1 VRCERGYDGALG
13 YRAGPNETGAAMLTL
28 LFALQLSTE
37 MASSPAILNLQRL
50 MAESIEGKAVMA
62 RLENARTEH
71 LKTLEGKR
79 AEINQLIQKKA
90 TATSIERSQVEL
102 ERLTDDANAQMTE
115 LQRALQLDFFKKV
128 EPVASQIAVE
138 DKLGMV
144 FTFPNPNIV
153 WTGPSVDI
161 TAKVIQ
167 RLNDALK
174 KPLQ

>member
-1 VRCERGYDGALG
+1 
-13 YRAGPNETGAAMLTL
+13 MLTL
-28 LFALQLSTE
+28 LLALQLATE
-37 MASSPAILNLQRL
+37 MTFPPAILNLQRL
-50 MAESIEGKAVMA
+50 MAESIEGKAVLA
-62 RLENARTEH
+62 KLEAARTEH

-79 AEINQLIQKKA
+79 AEVNQLIQKKA
-90 TATSIERSQVEL
+90 AAASIQRSQVEL
-102 ERLTDDANAQMTE
+102 ERMAEDADAQMSE
-115 LQRALQLDFFKKV
+115 LQRALQVDFFKKV
-128 EPVASQIAVE
+128 EPVASKIAVE
-138 DKLGMV
+138 DKLGML

>member
-1 VRCERGYDGALG
+1 
-13 YRAGPNETGAAMLTL
+13 MLTL
-28 LFALQLSTE
+28 LLALQLSTDL
-37 MASSPAILNLQRL
+37 ASPPAILDLQRL
-50 MAESIEGKAVMA
+50 MAESVEGKAVMA
-62 RLENARTEH
+62 KLENARTEH

-79 AEINQLIQKKA
+79 AEITQLIQKKA
-90 TATSIERSQVEL
+90 AATSVERSRVEL
-102 ERLTDDANAQMTE
+102 ERMTEDASAQMNE
-115 LQRALQLDFFKKV
+115 LQRALQVDFFKKV

-138 DKLGMV
+138 DKLGLL

-161 TAKVIQ
+161 TTKVIQ

>member
-1 VRCERGYDGALG
+1 
-13 YRAGPNETGAAMLTL
+13 MLTL
-28 LFALQLSTE
+28 LLALQLSTA
-37 MASSPAILNLQRL
+37 MASPPAILDLQRL
-50 MAESIEGKAVMA
+50 MAESIEGKAVIA
-62 RLENARTEH
+62 KLETARTEH

-90 TATSIERSQVEL
+90 ATTSVERSRVEL
-102 ERLTDDANAQMTE
+102 ERMTEDASVQMTE
-115 LQRALQLDFFKKV
+115 LQRALQVDFFKKV

-138 DKLGMV
+138 DKLGLL

-161 TAKVIQ
+161 TTKVIQ

>member
-1 VRCERGYDGALG
+1 
-13 YRAGPNETGAAMLTL
+13 MLTL
-28 LFALQLSTE
+28 LLALQLSTA
-37 MASSPAILNLQRL
+37 MASPPAVLDLQRL
-50 MAESIEGKAVMA
+50 MAESIEGKAVIA
-62 RLENARTEH
+62 KLENARTEH
-71 LKTLEGKR
+71 LKTLDGKR

-90 TATSIERSQVEL
+90 AATSVERSRVEL
-102 ERLTDDANAQMTE
+102 ERMTEDASAQMTE
-115 LQRALQLDFFKKV
+115 LQRALQVDFFKKV

-138 DKLGMV
+138 DKLGLL

-161 TAKVIQ
+161 TTKVIQ